1 MQRRWHAFRS
11 RMLQQQQLPV
21 CWLPGTP
28 TLTSTLLG
36 GAVRPV
42 IRQVACGL
50 LLHPILSQRAVRGR
64 QQRPLT
70 SVLKQSSLHYLLT
83 KTRKKKMNSRKASV
97 GINTSNLIYCKLYV
111 CHPRVARGS
120 KFWDPTTRNLD
131 PTQPNLVP
139 TNFPDFLDPTRWDSR
154 TTRDQSQNIKSCFV

>member
-1 MQRRWHAFRS
+1 MTLARIPFADAAAAAAAASVSVARHADVNVNVARRS
-11 RMLQQQQLPV
+11 
-21 CWLPGTP
+21 
-28 TLTSTLLG
+28 ST
-36 GAVRPV
+36 ASN
-42 IRQVACGL
+42 RQVACGL

-154 TTRDQSQNIKSCFV
+154 TTRDQSQNLKSCFV